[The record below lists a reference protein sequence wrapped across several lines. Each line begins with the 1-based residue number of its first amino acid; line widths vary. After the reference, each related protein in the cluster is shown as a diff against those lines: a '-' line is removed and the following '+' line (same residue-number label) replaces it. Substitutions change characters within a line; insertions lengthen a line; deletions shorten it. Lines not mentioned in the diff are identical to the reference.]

1 MPILLMR
8 ILSSFFFI
16 SILLTKTVY
25 SVFWQVNFYLNQKE
39 ITEKECENKNRPE
52 MRCNGKCYLAKQL
65 KKAEAELDS
74 QKEKQ
79 EKSILNLKVLEEGIF
94 VPLSAIFLEVNPNKL
109 ELRKAF
115 FSYKNFYF
123 HEVGSYYFHPPSI
136 SFNV

>member
-1 MPILLMR
+1 MR
-8 ILSSFFFI
+8 ILFSFFFI

-52 MRCNGKCYLAKQL
+52 MRCNGKCYLTKQL

>member
-1 MPILLMR
+1 MR
-8 ILSSFFFI
+8 ICFSILFI
-16 SILLTKTVY
+16 SILLSKTAY

-94 VPLSAIFLEVNPNKL
+94 VPLSAIFFEVNPNKL
-109 ELRKAF
+109 ELGMAF
-115 FSYKNFYF
+115 FCYKNFYF
-123 HEVGSYYFHPPSI
+123 YEIGSQYFHPPSI

>member
-1 MPILLMR
+1 MR
-8 ILSSFFFI
+8 ILFSFFFI

>member
-1 MPILLMR
+1 MR